1 VSGETEEVAMSVL
14 AIESVQAHI
23 DDLQREAAARR
34 RVSAARRVA
43 AEARPAAPA
52 RAFLQVRRA
61 LGARV

>member
-1 VSGETEEVAMSVL
+1 MTII

-23 DDLQREAAARR
+23 DDLHREAEQRR
-34 RVSAARRVA
+34 RVASVRSAHKSG
-43 AEARPAAPA
+43 RPAVPA